1 MVAVPSELI
10 VRQETVNTRAKSA
23 SVRRLRCIRGPAM
36 QRLCLAFI
44 ATEVFSRTCVPGAL

>member
-23 SVRRLRCIRGPAM
+23 SVHRPRCFRGPAI
-36 QRLCLAFI
+36 QRMCMAFI
-44 ATEVFSRTCVPGAL
+44 AFEVFSRACVPGAL